1 MGAVCGPRIRGEC
14 FDSGLRSVRPSR
26 RLVCRKNK
34 ERLRSGHD
42 QNQQLRRMR
51 RGQGETG
58 VSMVEERV
66 AGRCRGRIALGR
78 SAKATLAR
86 PGGACRSLVDAG
98 RCWCRLAPKQD
109 HPQSQDRPARPI
121 AAPFLA
127 LVSAPDRCAGVG
139 SCSCGSDLELSDSLP
154 SLSSSC
160 LVLSNTFQKLHCAL
174 ATPLNRASP
183 IARVSTTAPSTHR
196 SEASIATTTPIYRA
210 GCCAISLWNKIG
222 ARTRNEPSTVAPHSL
237 ATASSCLSLGTI
249 SCQFAP

>member
-1 MGAVCGPRIRGEC
+1 MCGPRTKGEC

-42 QNQQLRRMR
+42 RNQQLRRMR
-51 RGQGETG
+51 QEQGETG

-86 PGGACRSLVDAG
+86 PGGARRSLVDAG
-98 RCWCRLAPKQD
+98 VGLHQNKTIPRAKTGPHD
-109 HPQSQDRPARPI
+109 QSQRRSWPWSLPLI
-121 AAPFLA
+121 AA
-127 LVSAPDRCAGVG
+127 DRCAGVG

-160 LVLSNTFQKLHCAL
+160 LVLSDTFQKPHGAL
-174 ATPLNRASP
+174 AT
-183 IARVSTTAPSTHR
+183 
-196 SEASIATTTPIYRA
+196 
-210 GCCAISLWNKIG
+210 
-222 ARTRNEPSTVAPHSL
+222 RT
-237 ATASSCLSLGTI
+237 
-249 SCQFAP
+249 